1 MQTLRASALALV
13 LIFASAP
20 AIAGTTQ
27 DEVERLAREA
37 ADRIVAALSIIL
49 LAIPQ
54 YEMPELLP
62 DGDIIIRRKHRQP
75 PSEEETPRRKRPG
88 EPPADN
94 DVDQTET

>member
-13 LIFASAP
+13 LTFASAP
-20 AIAGTTQ
+20 AMAGTTQ

-37 ADRIVAALSIIL
+37 ADSIVKALSIIL

-54 YEMPELLP
+54 YEMPEILP

-75 PSEEETPRRKRPG
+75 PSEKEAPRKRPG
-88 EPPADN
+88 EPPADS